1 MIYYFCCGHV
11 WQYLLFYFLGE
22 KPFQCNICGGRFSTR
37 GNLKVHFQRHK
48 AEFPNVEMNP
58 NPVPEHMDK
67 NPMPLLGSAFPAG
80 ALTPFANPAFMMPG
94 LMNGFMFP
102 PPHLAPRP
110 PMAAHS
116 MIPKSTYDDRRPSSP
131 KRDSKSSDIKKE
143 VSPDRQRSEN
153 PLRRSPDVRETAK
166 SSISHSTSSGHLNK
180 PSPVMS
186 MSSIPLVST
195 YPVMSPLP
203 SQPPLPHH
211 RPPIMTSSAMSSNDP
226 FRNTILPSN
235 ILDNDDNLEQFM
247 EIDKSE
253 TSKLQQLVDNIEH
266 KLTDPN
272 QCVICHRVLSCK
284 SALQMH
290 YRIHTGERPFRCKI
304 CGRSF
309 TTKGN
314 LKTHMGVHRAKP
326 PLRMMHQCPVCHKQ
340 FTNLLVLQQH
350 IRSHTGMSGLPT
362 LPGLSHLGMYAT
374 ARPSLDDRMG
384 HVPINMKRNFPEEYE
399 KELDLSK
406 KPRMDREEEK
416 LSSTQRSITGRS
428 MFYLSFSRDHK
439 NLKQVGINLEKQ
451 DVTYFH
457 DKLTLFVF
465 FKERQITYS

>member
-1 MIYYFCCGHV
+1 MIKRMQCCV
-11 WQYLLFYFLGE
+11 FSGE

-48 AEFPNVEMNP
+48 AEFPNIEMNP

-67 NPMPLLGSAFPAG
+67 SSIPMLGSPYPSA
-80 ALTPFANPAFMMPG
+80 ALNPFANPAFMMPS
-94 LMNGFMFP
+94 LMNGFLFP
-102 PPHLAPRP
+102 PPHLAPRQP
-110 PMAAHS
+110 LAAHS
-116 MIPKSTYDDRRPSSP
+116 MLPKPMSHLEGQRPPSP
-131 KRDSKSSDIKKE
+131 KRSEQASGCKKDP
-143 VSPDRQRSEN
+143 SPAR
-153 PLRRSPDVRETAK
+153 
-166 SSISHSTSSGHLNK
+166 HSTGDSQHKSL
-180 PSPVMS
+180 SPVRKDNLKVS
-186 MSSIPLVST
+186 NPVSTCHLSGPCSILPMSSVPLMNS

-203 SQPPLPHH
+203 SQPPFQPH
-211 RPPIMTSSAMSSNDP
+211 RTPTLTPSSMANGDLY
-226 FRNTILPSN
+226 RNTILPSN

-290 YRIHTGERPFRCKI
+290 YRIHTGERPFKCKI

-350 IRSHTGMSGLPT
+350 IRSHTGMSSLPAI
-362 LPGLSHLGMYAT
+362 PGLSQLGMYA
-374 ARPSLDDRMG
+374 ARPSMEDSM
-384 HVPINMKRNFPEEYE
+384 FPLNLKKHYLEDNE

-406 KPRMDREEEK
+406 KPRLDRDEEQMSRPVPRHNGK
-416 LSSTQRSITGRS
+416 TLSVA
-428 MFYLSFSRDHK
+428 L
-439 NLKQVGINLEKQ
+439 QVQG
-451 DVTYFH
+451 
-457 DKLTLFVF
+457 
-465 FKERQITYS
+465 

>member
-1 MIYYFCCGHV
+1 MIKTIIREWYHFFS
-11 WQYLLFYFLGE
+11 LLWSLQQDFSCVFSGE

-58 NPVPEHMDK
+58 NPVPEHLDK
-67 NPMPLLGSAFPAG
+67 NPLSILGAPYPPA
-80 ALTPFANPAFMMPG
+80 ALNPFVNPAFMMPG
-94 LMNGFMFP
+94 LHNFMFP
-102 PPHLAPRP
+102 PPHLTPRQPLP
-110 PMAAHS
+110 PHS
-116 MIPKSTYDDRRPSSP
+116 PLPKHPTLRMEERRSSSP
-131 KRDSKSSDIKKE
+131 KREEPVVEKKKE
-143 VSPDRQRSEN
+143 SNPARHAIENHRRSLSPMRKESPKIAHSVSP
-153 PLRRSPDVRETAK
+153 
-166 SSISHSTSSGHLNK
+166 STSHFTSSMLPM
-180 PSPVMS
+180 PSVS
-186 MSSIPLVST
+186 LVNP
-195 YPVMSPLP
+195 YPITSPLP
-203 SQPPLPHH
+203 SQPPFAPH
-211 RPPIMTSSAMSSNDP
+211 RTPVIPTTSVTNGNIFP
-226 FRNTILPSN
+226 NTILPSN

-266 KLTDPN
+266 KMTDPN

-290 YRIHTGERPFRCKI
+290 YRIHTGERPFKCKI

-350 IRSHTGMSGLPT
+350 IRSHTGMSSLPT
-362 LPGLSHLGMYAT
+362 IPGLSHLGMYA
-374 ARPSLDDRMG
+374 ARPTLDETLGQM
-384 HVPINMKRNFPEEYE
+384 PLNLKRHFPEDNE

-406 KPRMDREEEK
+406 KPRLNLDEAQ
-416 LSSTQRSITGRS
+416 LQRPTSNCNGKA
-428 MFYLSFSRDHK
+428 L
-439 NLKQVGINLEKQ
+439 NLLCKI
-451 DVTYFH
+451 
-457 DKLTLFVF
+457 
-465 FKERQITYS
+465 

>member
-1 MIYYFCCGHV
+1 MNS
-11 WQYLLFYFLGE
+11 LLKINRHSDSSVLSGE

-58 NPVPEHMDK
+58 NPVPEHLDK
-67 NPMPLLGSAFPAG
+67 GPLPLLGSPFPTAMG
-80 ALTPFANPAFMMPG
+80 PFASPAFMGMQS

-110 PMAAHS
+110 PM
-116 MIPKSTYDDRRPSSP
+116 STPMMQQSSRPHEERRSSRSPSRESVP
-131 KRDSKSSDIKKE
+131 LELKKE
-143 VSPDRQRSEN
+143 KSPAQPGHEA
-153 PLRRSPDVRETAK
+153 PFRRSPDMKESTKIPQSHLPASVHMSK
-166 SSISHSTSSGHLNK
+166 SNPAMT
-180 PSPVMS
+180 
-186 MSSIPLVST
+186 SIPLVSN

-203 SQPPLPHH
+203 SQPPFSQHH
-211 RPPIMTSSAMSSNDP
+211 RPPVITPTSMAKTDP
-226 FRNTILPSN
+226 FRTTILPSS

-350 IRSHTGMSGLPT
+350 IRSHTEMTGLP
-362 LPGLSHLGMYAT
+362 LPGMAGPMNMYGH
-374 ARPSLDDRMG
+374 MG
-384 HVPINMKRNFPEEYE
+384 FEQHHGPLNMKRHFNDDYE

-406 KPRMDREEEK
+406 KPRLSDSEDKSK
-416 LSSTQRSITGRS
+416 LIHRTIPDESKCTLNFLPNDKILYKPRCHFACNKFNVTQ
-428 MFYLSFSRDHK
+428 MMKFSFSR
-439 NLKQVGINLEKQ
+439 KQCG
-451 DVTYFH
+451 
-457 DKLTLFVF
+457 
-465 FKERQITYS
+465 

>member
-1 MIYYFCCGHV
+1 MSFIFP
-11 WQYLLFYFLGE
+11 GE

-58 NPVPEHMDK
+58 NPVPEHLDK
-67 NPMPLLGSAFPAG
+67 NPMSMLGAPYPAA
-80 ALTPFANPAFMMPG
+80 ALTPFANPAFMMPS

-102 PPHLAPRP
+102 PPHLAPRQP
-110 PMAAHS
+110 LAAHS
-116 MIPKSTYDDRRPSSP
+116 MLPKPPAHLEERRPPSP
-131 KRDSKSSDIKKE
+131 KRVERRTDDKKE
-143 VSPDRQRSEN
+143 VSPSRHNTGDIH
-153 PLRRSPDVRETAK
+153 RRSLSPARKESPKV
-166 SSISHSTSSGHLNK
+166 SSSVSHSSSHL
-180 PSPVMS
+180 SGPVPMLP
-186 MSSIPLVST
+186 MSSVPLVNT

-203 SQPPLPHH
+203 SQPPFPPH
-211 RPPIMTSSAMSSNDP
+211 RAPVITPSSMANGDL

-290 YRIHTGERPFRCKI
+290 YRIHTGERPFKCKI

-350 IRSHTGMSGLPT
+350 IRSHTGMSSLPAI
-362 LPGLSHLGMYAT
+362 PGLSQLGMYA
-374 ARPSLDDRMG
+374 ARPPMEDHLG
-384 HVPINMKRNFPEEYE
+384 AGPLNLKRQYPEDNE

-406 KPRMDREEEK
+406 KPKRDREEEQP
-416 LSSTQRSITGRS
+416 LRLTSQNNGR
-428 MFYLSFSRDHK
+428 LRTK
-439 NLKQVGINLEKQ
+439 
-451 DVTYFH
+451 T
-457 DKLTLFVF
+457 TLFIQSRLRF
-465 FKERQITYS
+465 

>member
-1 MIYYFCCGHV
+1 M
-11 WQYLLFYFLGE
+11 
-22 KPFQCNICGGRFSTR
+22 
-37 GNLKVHFQRHK
+37 
-48 AEFPNVEMNP
+48 
-58 NPVPEHMDK
+58 
-67 NPMPLLGSAFPAG
+67 PMLGS
-80 ALTPFANPAFMMPG
+80 PFHGVGVGLNPFTNPFMMPG
-94 LMNGFMFP
+94 LMPRLLFP
-102 PPHLAPRP
+102 PPHMTPRP
-110 PMAAHS
+110 PMPSHEMMAKHGLL
-116 MIPKSTYDDRRPSSP
+116 MEEQQRRHHNSSNRSRSPSPSP
-131 KRDSKSSDIKKE
+131 KREWEHDRERDRERDQEHLRRVKQESRESRESREGQDLTTTRIKKE
-143 VSPDRQRSEN
+143 VSPARPSHEAMLSRAIEEKERERSERERERHK
-153 PLRRSPDVRETAK
+153 LELAAVSAAISSHLVRSSAGMP
-166 SSISHSTSSGHLNK
+166 
-180 PSPVMS
+180 

-203 SQPPLPHH
+203 SQPPYNPH
-211 RPPIMTSSAMSSNDP
+211 RPPVITSSPLSNGGDP
-226 FRNTILPSN
+226 YRNTILPSN

-290 YRIHTGERPFRCKI
+290 YRIHTGERPFKCKI

-350 IRSHTGMSGLPT
+350 IRSHTGMAGLQG
-362 LPGLSHLGMYAT
+362 LPGLSHLGMFA
-374 ARPSLDDRMG
+374 ARPENPDHFAMAMSAGLGGMG
-384 HVPINMKRNFPEEYE
+384 GGGGMPLNMKRHYQDYE

-406 KPRMDREEEK
+406 KPRLEAEDVKTE
-416 LSSTQRSITGRS
+416 
-428 MFYLSFSRDHK
+428 SRASDK
-439 NLKQVGINLEKQ
+439 NGELAS
-451 DVTYFH
+451 
-457 DKLTLFVF
+457 
-465 FKERQITYS
+465 RMS

>member
-1 MIYYFCCGHV
+1 
-11 WQYLLFYFLGE
+11 
-22 KPFQCNICGGRFSTR
+22 
-37 GNLKVHFQRHK
+37 
-48 AEFPNVEMNP
+48 MNP
-58 NPVPEHMDK
+58 NPVPEHLDK
-67 NPMPLLGSAFPAG
+67 NPIPSLGLPYPSA
-80 ALTPFANPAFMMPG
+80 ALNPFANPAFMVPS

-102 PPHLAPRP
+102 PPHLTPRHPFGSHLSLPKP
-110 PMAAHS
+110 PPHL
-116 MIPKSTYDDRRPSSP
+116 DDLRPSSP
-131 KRDSKSSDIKKE
+131 QRSSEPVSTIKKE
-143 VSPDRQRSEN
+143 
-153 PLRRSPDVRETAK
+153 
-166 SSISHSTSSGHLNK
+166 
-180 PSPVMS
+180 PSPSRHSSAESHRNSLSPVRKDHLKVSNPVSSSPFSMPGS
-186 MSSIPLVST
+186 ILPMSSVSLMNS

-203 SQPPLPHH
+203 SQPPF
-211 RPPIMTSSAMSSNDP
+211 PPPRAPSMPPSSMANGDL

-290 YRIHTGERPFRCKI
+290 YRIHTGERPFKCKI

-350 IRSHTGMSGLPT
+350 IRSHTGMSSLSAI
-362 LPGLSHLGMYAT
+362 PGLSHLGMYS
-374 ARPSLDDRMG
+374 RPPM
-384 HVPINMKRNFPEEYE
+384 EEAMFSGPLNLKKHYLEDNE

-406 KPRMDREEEK
+406 KPRLDRDHD
-416 LSSTQRSITGRS
+416 LMSRSIPHMTGT
-428 MFYLSFSRDHK
+428 FDLV
-439 NLKQVGINLEKQ
+439 NLV
-451 DVTYFH
+451 
-457 DKLTLFVF
+457 
-465 FKERQITYS
+465 

>member
-1 MIYYFCCGHV
+1 
-11 WQYLLFYFLGE
+11 
-22 KPFQCNICGGRFSTR
+22 
-37 GNLKVHFQRHK
+37 
-48 AEFPNVEMNP
+48 MNP

-67 NPMPLLGSAFPAG
+67 NPMPLLGSPFPAA

-102 PPHLAPRP
+102 PPHLAPRQ
-110 PMAAHS
+110 PMAAHHG
-116 MIPKSTYDDRRPSSP
+116 MIPKPNFDERRPSSP
-131 KRDSKSSDIKKE
+131 KRESKLSDIKKE
-143 VSPDRQRSEN
+143 VSPDRPRSDI
-153 PLRRSPDVRETAK
+153 PPRRTPEEKDKIKSPI
-166 SSISHSTSSGHLNK
+166 SSAMSSGHLSR
-180 PSPVMS
+180 PSPVMP

-203 SQPPLPHH
+203 SQPPFPQHH
-211 RPPIMTSSAMSSNDP
+211 RPPIMTSTSMSNNDP

-290 YRIHTGERPFRCKI
+290 YRIHTGERPFKCKI

-362 LPGLSHLGMYAT
+362 LPGLSHLGMYAS
-374 ARPSLDDRMG
+374 ARPHMDEHISHSSML
-384 HVPINMKRNFPEEYE
+384 MKRHYPEEFE

-406 KPRMDREEEK
+406 KPRIDNEVEK
-416 LSSTQRSITGRS
+416 LTSNGRS
-428 MFYLSFSRDHK
+428 EPGEISNMYIFSDFS
-439 NLKQVGINLEKQ
+439 QMEIC
-451 DVTYFH
+451 F
-457 DKLTLFVF
+457 
-465 FKERQITYS
+465 